1 VSGSFLYLG
10 IVGVWA
16 FVLIPRWIR
25 RQHALPPSS
34 VDVEVDVSYAY
45 AAEYDAT
52 EYYYSDDVDDAQPGY
67 SPDPG
72 DTNCAAD
79 VRANASRPV
88 AVARSA
94 TVGRPPSRSRMLRA
108 RRRLLMMHLLLT
120 VVAVTCA
127 ALKVTTWLVVAP
139 PAGMLVIYL
148 LLLRETAIADAE
160 QERRQAAAA
169 ARVWAARQH
178 AQAAAM
184 ERQAEQT
191 AQIIDI
197 SARVGDQLYDQYADA
212 TVRAVG
218 D

>member
-1 VSGSFLYLG
+1 M
-10 IVGVWA
+10 
-16 FVLIPRWIR
+16 
-25 RQHALPPSS
+25 
-34 VDVEVDVSYAY
+34 VDVEVDVGYVY
-45 AAEYDAT
+45 EAEYDAA
-52 EYYYSDDVDDAQPGY
+52 EHYYDEADDAQPGY

-72 DTNCAAD
+72 DMTYPDD
-79 VRANASRPV
+79 VGANASRPRSV
-88 AVARSA
+88 AGSA
-94 TVGRPPSRSRMLRA
+94 SVGRPPSRSRMLRS
-108 RRRLLMMHLLLT
+108 RRRLLTMHLLLT
-120 VVAVTCA
+120 AVAVACA

-160 QERRQAAAA
+160 QERRRAAMAA
-169 ARVWAARQH
+169 KVRAYRQH
-178 AQAAAM
+178 AHAAAL
-184 ERQAEQT
+184 EREAEQT